1 MGRTREPI
9 SLIEAKGKKHLTK
22 AEIDKRKL
30 EEVKVGCEAIEVPNY
45 LTAKQKKEFKY
56 WAEELKKARIMTD
69 LDSDALARYIIAK
82 EYYIKASNEVRAQ
95 FSKKSELNIVEQALN
110 IQDKAFK
117 QCNAAAREL
126 GLTVSSRCKLVVPP
140 EKEDPKENKF
150 SKFDKGQSG

>member
-22 AEIDKRKL
+22 TETEKRKL
-30 EEVKVGCEAIEVPNY
+30 EEVKVGCEAIVVPSY

-69 LDSDALARYIIAK
+69 LDSDALARYIVSK
-82 EYYIKASNEVRAQ
+82 EYYIKANKEVRNQ
-95 FSKKSELNIVEQALN
+95 FTRNAGLDLVEQALN

-126 GLTVSSRCKLVVPP
+126 GLTVSSRCKLVVTP

-150 SKFDKGQSG
+150 SKFDKGQMG